1 MKLYSICYNP
11 PMSSIL
17 FSILAI
23 YIFIVV
29 GFVAK
34 MSFKEKIDDK
44 TITLINVY
52 FLQVFLTF
60 WGLLIRPVDVTL
72 LIAPS
77 IYLFITLLVLLLA
90 ALFAKKLFQDQK
102 EYSIATVAAIIGNTG
117 NLGIPLNIAIFG
129 EESIPYTTVIN
140 LMNVFIVYTVGV
152 YYYSRGNF
160 DVKTSL
166 KNIIKLPILW
176 AAMVAIALSVYGY
189 KPSDEIMKTLM
200 MGAYAS
206 IVMQLLLFGIY
217 LYGTKISEIS
227 KTLTL
232 WVMGVKFLFLPAV
245 AFIILSFVTL
255 DSMIKGIIFIEIL
268 VPLAIANVN
277 FASLYECK
285 PKIVTALVFISS
297 LLFLGIIFI
306 GVKALSY
313 L

>member
-1 MKLYSICYNP
+1 
-11 PMSSIL
+11 MSSIL

-23 YIFIVV
+23 YIFIII

-44 TITLINVY
+44 TITLLNVY

-72 LIAPS
+72 LFAPS
-77 IYLFITLLVLLLA
+77 IYLFITLLVLLLV

-166 KNIIKLPILW
+166 TNIIKLPILW
-176 AAMVAIALSVYGY
+176 AAMVAIALSIYGY

-206 IVMQLLLFGIY
+206 IVMQLVLFGIY
-217 LYGTKISEIS
+217 LYGTRISEIS

-245 AFIILSFVTL
+245 AFVVLSFITL

-306 GVKALSY
+306 GVKLLSY

>member
-1 MKLYSICYNP
+1 
-11 PMSSIL
+11 MSSIL

-23 YIFIVV
+23 YIFIVI

-44 TITLINVY
+44 TITLLNVY

-72 LIAPS
+72 LFAPS
-77 IYLFITLLVLLLA
+77 IYLFITLLVLLLV

-140 LMNVFIVYTVGV
+140 LMNVFIVYTIGV

-166 KNIIKLPILW
+166 TNIIKLPILW
-176 AAMVAIALSVYGY
+176 AAMVAIVLSVYGY

-206 IVMQLLLFGIY
+206 IVMQLVLFGIY

-245 AFIILSFVTL
+245 AFVVLSFITL

-306 GVKALSY
+306 GVKLLSY

>member
-1 MKLYSICYNP
+1 
-11 PMSSIL
+11 MSSIL

-23 YIFIVV
+23 YIFIVI

-34 MSFKEKIDDK
+34 MSFKERIDDK
-44 TITLINVY
+44 TITLLNVY

-72 LIAPS
+72 LFAPS

-140 LMNVFIVYTVGV
+140 LMNVFVVYTVGV

-166 KNIIKLPILW
+166 TNIIKLPILW
-176 AAMVAIALSVYGY
+176 AAMLAIILSIYGY
-189 KPSDEIMKTLM
+189 KPSEEIMKTLM

-232 WVMGVKFLFLPAV
+232 WVMGIKFLFLPAV
-245 AFIILSFVTL
+245 AFVVLSFVTL

-306 GVKALSY
+306 GVKILSY

>member
-1 MKLYSICYNP
+1 
-11 PMSSIL
+11 MSSIL
-17 FSILAI
+17 ISILAI
-23 YIFIVV
+23 YIFIVI

-72 LIAPS
+72 LFAPS
-77 IYLFITLLVLLLA
+77 IYLFITLLVLVLV

-166 KNIIKLPILW
+166 TNIIKLPILW
-176 AAMVAIALSVYGY
+176 AAMVAIVLSVYGY
-189 KPSDEIMKTLM
+189 KPSDEIMKILM

-245 AFIILSFVTL
+245 AFVVLSFVTL

-306 GVKALSY
+306 GVKLLSY